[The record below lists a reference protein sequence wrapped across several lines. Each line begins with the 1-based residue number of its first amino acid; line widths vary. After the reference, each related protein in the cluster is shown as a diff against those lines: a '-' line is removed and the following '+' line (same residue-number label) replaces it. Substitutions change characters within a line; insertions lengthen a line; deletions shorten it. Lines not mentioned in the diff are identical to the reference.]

1 MKTFIRLLLST
12 AFFASVAHAQ
22 PTQILGNIVDIDGK
36 VTIHN
41 EGSPRGKR
49 IKETPQ
55 DIEINQF
62 VRTYANSKA
71 RVTLTDNSKI
81 LVTESSTLEFQD
93 DQNIIVNDGKILFSI
108 NKREATRSLNVITKT
123 AVIGVK
129 GTRFLVET
137 RGDEAFLHLQ
147 EGEVEVKSLA
157 EEFADYKS
165 EYEAFKKQYM
175 KEFSDFKK
183 SITITSGTS
192 LSLGNKG
199 LLEVPTPDKIQ
210 LMFDE
215 LDAEFESDPVQNET
229 ELDLENEV
237 DPTQVDNME
246 TAPEDDLL
254 H

>member
-1 MKTFIRLLLST
+1 MKTLFGLIAFT
-12 AFFASVAHAQ
+12 ALFATIVYAQ
-22 PTQILGNIVDIDGK
+22 PPQVLGNVVDIDGK

-49 IKETPQ
+49 IKKTPQ
-55 DIEINQF
+55 DIELNQF

-93 DQNIIVNDGKILFSI
+93 DQNIVVNEGKILFSI

-137 RGDEAFLHLQ
+137 RGDEAFLHLE

-157 EEFADYKS
+157 EEFDDYKS

-210 LMFDE
+210 LLFDE
-215 LDAEFESDPVQNET
+215 LDAEFESDPVQNDIESS
-229 ELDLENEV
+229 LEN
-237 DPTQVDNME
+237 DAKTI
-246 TAPEDDLL
+246 PEDGLL